1 VVVVVVVVVVW
12 RRGSRRRRCCVLK
25 AAQSCQCAARRFL
38 VRHAARCSSRLRH
51 LPRLSSPPPPPTMST
66 SLSYCADCANLLY
79 PRVDHANHVLL
90 NACRN
95 CPYYEEAQSNL
106 VFRNDLMSVSKE
118 QAGVTDGLAKDPTLR
133 RTAELECPRCG
144 RAE

>member
-1 VVVVVVVVVVW
+1 
-12 RRGSRRRRCCVLK
+12 
-25 AAQSCQCAARRFL
+25 
-38 VRHAARCSSRLRH
+38 
-51 LPRLSSPPPPPTMST
+51 MST